1 MMFLKKIQFSFVHI
15 IDLQTIYYSHLATQ
29 LHESIIKLLN
39 SAVSLSHIIE
49 LVVSTFQ
56 VYNGM
61 MEVVSFSLISFIGMK
76 SIFCS

>member
-1 MMFLKKIQFSFVHI
+1 MFLKKIQFSFVHI
-15 IDLQTIYYSHLATQ
+15 IIDLQKIYYSHLATQ
-29 LHESIIKLLN
+29 LHESIIELLN

-61 MEVVSFSLISFIGMK
+61 MGVVGFSLSHL
-76 SIFCS
+76 